1 MVEYYE
7 FRQRHPKLPSH
18 YIYTACQMACS
29 IYRSYRK
36 LRRRGRVRRDTP
48 IFRRESILLDD
59 HLFTLDLEKW
69 EVSIATPRGKVK
81 FKALHGS
88 YHEKFKDMSMGQA
101 WLVKR
106 GEYLWLKV
114 VFRKTAKLKEPNG
127 RALAIDLNENN
138 ITIASSGGFKQVITH
153 ERPIRTAYFLKRS
166 KIQSAMKYG
175 RRKQRLLAKYRGRE
189 RRKVEDIYHK
199 VSNQIVE
206 QAIMRI

>member
-69 EVSIATPRGKVK
+69 EVSIATPRGK
-81 FKALHGS
+81 S
-88 YHEKFKDMSMGQA
+88 
-101 WLVKR
+101 
-106 GEYLWLKV
+106 
-114 VFRKTAKLKEPNG
+114 
-127 RALAIDLNENN
+127 
-138 ITIASSGGFKQVITH
+138 
-153 ERPIRTAYFLKRS
+153 
-166 KIQSAMKYG
+166 
-175 RRKQRLLAKYRGRE
+175 
-189 RRKVEDIYHK
+189 
-199 VSNQIVE
+199 
-206 QAIMRI
+206 